1 MGPWAERA
9 GRLAHLVIYALLI
22 AIPVVGMP
30 ALFARGH
37 ALSIFGIL
45 EIASPWPE
53 DRAFAHKIT
62 EVHELL
68 ANAMMALIGVHAA
81 AALVH
86 HYVLRDRTLLRM
98 LPRFRS

>member
-1 MGPWAERA
+1 MI
-9 GRLAHLVIYALLI
+9 IYALLI
-22 AIPVVGMP
+22 AIPVVGIVT
-30 ALFARGH
+30 LFARGH
-37 ALSIFGIL
+37 ALPFFGLL
-45 EIASPWPE
+45 EIASPWPA

-68 ANAMMALIGVHAA
+68 ANAMMSLTGLHAA